1 MFLPIGD
8 QPNPP
13 AKAYV
18 TWTLMATNILVFI
31 VVTLPLLR
39 VQPNPNDPLLLEYLH
54 RLGVKSLQQAQSITA
69 QMSAYD
75 LVVFEHGFKSAV
87 PSVATL
93 FSSLFLHAGILH
105 LAGNM
110 LFLWIFGDNVEHR
123 LGWLTYLILYLF
135 TGMMATLFFAVF
147 MQGSYTPLIGAS
159 GAISGILGCY
169 FVWFP
174 QNKVKTFIFLFP
186 FIMDSFYLPARLVL
200 GVYLIV
206 DNLLPF
212 LFTQSGSGVAHGA
225 HLGGFFTG
233 AIIAY
238 GCDHLPMLHRSRQL
252 SRQHSGVEKHRS
264 VVEQVNELIEKRQFS
279 AAATAYFALR
289 DVAQRQQVPSL
300 ALLQLAYS
308 LYQSGDNDAALM
320 IYRRFIA
327 ERSLDT
333 DLDQAYF
340 GAGKVL
346 LKKRN
351 RRTSAYHY
359 FLAALDVTKNPTLA
373 QATRQHLREIDSRSD
388 LIS

>member
-13 AKAYV
+13 VKAYV
-18 TWTLMATNILVFI
+18 TWTLMAINILVFV

-39 VQPNPNDPLLLEYLH
+39 VQPNPSDPLLLEYLS
-54 RLGVKSLQQAQSITA
+54 RVGVTSLQQAQAITA

-75 LVVFEHGFKSAV
+75 LVVFQYGFKSAA

-123 LGWLTYLILYLF
+123 LGWLSYLVLYLF
-135 TGMMATLFFAVF
+135 SGMMATLFFALF

-225 HLGGFFTG
+225 HLGGFLAG

-238 GCDHLPMLHRSRQL
+238 GYDHLPLLHRSRQL
-252 SRQHSGVEKHRS
+252 SRQHTGVEEHPS
-264 VVEQVNELIEKRQFS
+264 VVEQLKELIEQRQF
-279 AAATAYFALR
+279 AAAAAAYFTLR
-289 DVAQRQQVPSL
+289 EVAQRQQIPSL
-300 ALLQLAYS
+300 ALLQLAYA
-308 LYQSGDNDAALM
+308 LYENGDNDAALV
-320 IYRRFIA
+320 IYRRFIT
-327 ERSLDT
+327 ERANDSA
-333 DLDQAYF
+333 LDQAYF

-346 LKKRN
+346 LQKRN

-359 FLAALDVTKNPTLA
+359 FLAALDVTHNATLA
-373 QATRQHLREIDSRSD
+373 QAARQHLREIDSRRD
-388 LIS
+388 LNG

>member
-13 AKAYV
+13 TKAYV
-18 TWTLMATNILVFI
+18 TWALMALNVMVF
-31 VVTLPLLR
+31 VVITLPLLR
-39 VQPNPNDPLLLEYLH
+39 VQPSPNDPLLLEYLH
-54 RLGVKSLQQAQSITA
+54 HLGVTSLRQAQAMSA

-75 LVVFEHGFKSAV
+75 LVVFQYGFKSAA
-87 PSVATL
+87 PSVTTL

-123 LGWLTYLILYLF
+123 LGWLNYLIVYLF
-135 TGMMATLFFAVF
+135 GGIMATLFFALF
-147 MQGSYTPLIGAS
+147 MPNSYTPLLGAS
-159 GAISGILGCY
+159 GAISGVLGCY

-206 DNLLPF
+206 DNLVPF

-225 HLGGFFTG
+225 HLGGFLAG
-233 AIIAY
+233 GVIAF
-238 GCDHLPMLHRSRQL
+238 GVDHLPLLHRKRQL
-252 SRQHSGVEKHRS
+252 SRQHDGKKEDGS
-264 VVEQVNELIEKRQFS
+264 VAEQLTELIEHRQFS
-279 AAATAYFALR
+279 AAATAYFTLR
-289 DVAQRQQVPSL
+289 DAAQRLQIPSAL
-300 ALLQLAYS
+300 LLQLAYA
-308 LYQSGDNDAALM
+308 LYEAGDHDAALM

-327 ERSLDT
+327 ERSLDPA
-333 DLDQAYF
+333 LDQAYF

-359 FLAALDVTKNPTLA
+359 FLTALDVTNNPTLA
-373 QATRQHLREIDSRSD
+373 QAARQHLREIDSRRD
-388 LIS
+388 LTP

>member
-13 AKAYV
+13 EKAYV
-18 TWTLMATNILVFI
+18 TWVLMAINILVFV

-54 RLGVKSLQQAQSITA
+54 RLGVTSLRQAQVITA
-69 QMSAYD
+69 QISAYD
-75 LVVFEHGFKSAV
+75 LIVFQHGFKSAA
-87 PSVATL
+87 PSVTTL

-123 LGWLTYLILYLF
+123 LGWLSFLVLYLF
-135 TGMMATLFFAVF
+135 TGMMATLFFALF

-159 GAISGILGCY
+159 GAISGVLGCY

-225 HLGGFFTG
+225 HLGGFLAG
-233 AIIAY
+233 GLVAY
-238 GCDHLPMLHRSRQL
+238 GFDHLPLLHRSRQL
-252 SRQHSGVEKHRS
+252 GRQHDGVA
-264 VVEQVNELIEKRQFS
+264 VVEHLNELIEQRQFA
-279 AAATAYFALR
+279 AAATAYFTLR
-289 DVAQRQQVPSL
+289 DTEQRQQIPSL
-300 ALLQLAYS
+300 SLLQLAYS
-308 LYQSGDNDAALM
+308 LYDSGDNDAALM

-327 ERSLDT
+327 ERARDAA
-333 DLDQAYF
+333 LDQAYF
-340 GAGKVL
+340 GAAKVL
-346 LKKRN
+346 LRKRN

-359 FLAALDVTKNPTLA
+359 FLAALDVTKNSTLA
-373 QATRQHLREIDSRSD
+373 QAARQHLREIDSRSD
-388 LIS
+388 IIR